1 LLFGLPAI
9 LWGGWFFFLVVA
21 FFLTAAAW
29 EYAQMFRSMGYRVSP
44 WLVSGA
50 AFWLYT
56 LRSFSEESAASWLS
70 FLTLAFLAYH
80 LMRYERG
87 DPQSAFDYAISI
99 AGVIYLGWIGA
110 YLYLLR
116 ALPLGG
122 WWIMLVLPIVW
133 LADSGAYKIGTRF
146 GKHRLSLRLSPGKT
160 WEGFVAGLFTAILA
174 GAFLAWAYSTFGPLQ
189 LTLWQG
195 AALGLMLGLLTP
207 LGDLGESLFKRQAGV
222 KDSGQLF
229 PGHGG
234 AFDRIDSW
242 LWAGVIGY
250 FCIRYFFL

>member
-70 FLTLAFLAYH
+70 FLTLAFLAYY

-133 LADSGAYKIGTRF
+133 LADSGAYNIGARF
-146 GKHRLSLRLSPGKT
+146 GKHHLSPRLSPGKT

-242 LWAGVIGY
+242 LWAGVISY